1 MSTTKKVVA
10 NPKVVATTA
19 AAARPDSFR
28 VDRIIHGD
36 CVEQLEQLPAGAVDL
51 VFADPPFNIGY
62 EYDVYEDRL
71 ERQQYLDWSRAWMS
85 GVHRV
90 LKPTGSFWLAIGDEY
105 AAELKLLAQEI
116 GFTTRSWVVWYYT
129 FGVNCKQKFTR
140 SHAHLFYFV
149 KNPKEFTFRWEEPE
163 NRIPSARQLV
173 YGDRR
178 ANPNGRLPDDTWILR
193 PQDLSDCF
201 TSAEDTWYLP
211 RVAGTFKERAGFHG
225 CQMPEQLLGRIIK
238 FCSHEGELVLDP
250 FAGSAS
256 TLVVSRKLGRACLGI
271 ELSEEYVARG
281 RERLSETRSGD
292 PLVGAEE
299 PTLSAPAT
307 PQMALPKLGSALDPT
322 EVRASVRNQKK
333 SVSEQEDVETVPT
346 DLTTELISAFRTIH
360 DGYSL
365 DRVLVDPNLSLALV
379 EECRNRG
386 LSGTPRDWNMLL
398 LRMRKS
404 GRLADLLTTRRTSLT
419 WAECDPYL
427 AASEVAWRSL
437 LDKGAASLDEVLA
450 DPAMA
455 AEFDRV
461 AEGLAPGFTALE
473 YRWAALKLRKEAY
486 VVRHRASRYTAAPP
500 TVATWESLRLDALPE
515 ATAALYAVFDRGNGE
530 LAYIGATLD
539 LARRIRLHLDS
550 TPGDAHTILAGQ
562 GATWR
567 YIPAGAAL
575 TDQLAVRAC
584 LTTDKTPRLQVPDLS
599 GALLA

>member
-1 MSTTKKVVA
+1 MATITKVA
-10 NPKVVATTA
+10 ATTTPA
-19 AAARPDSFR
+19 IRPSSLR

-71 ERQQYLDWSRAWMS
+71 EREQYLDWSRAWMS

-90 LKPTGSFWLAIGDEY
+90 LKPTGTFWLAIGDEY

-149 KNPKEFTFRWEEPE
+149 KDPKEFTFRWDEPE

-178 ANPNGRLPDDTWILR
+178 ANPSGRLPDDTWILR

-238 FCSHEGELVLDP
+238 FCSHEGDLVLDP
-250 FAGSAS
+250 FSGSAS
-256 TLVVSRKLGRACLGI
+256 TLVVSRKLGRSYLGI

-281 RERLSETRSGD
+281 RERLTETRIGD
-292 PLVGAEE
+292 PLVGSDE

-307 PQMALPKLGSALDPT
+307 PQLALPKLGTSVAPE
-322 EVRASVRNQKK
+322 EVRAAARVARSSAPEGAVPA
-333 SVSEQEDVETVPT
+333 DLPT
-346 DLTTELISAFRTIH
+346 DLSSELLAAFRTVH
-360 DGYSL
+360 EGYSL
-365 DRVLVDPNLSLALV
+365 DRVLVDPNLSLAFV
-379 EECRNRG
+379 DECRNRG
-386 LSGTPRDWNMLL
+386 LSGGPREWNLML

-404 GRLADLLTTRRTSLT
+404 GRLADLVTSRRTSFT
-419 WAECDPYL
+419 WADCDPFL
-427 AASEVAWRSL
+427 AASEIAWRRL
-437 LDKGAASLDEVLA
+437 LDRGAASLDEILA
-450 DPAMA
+450 DPALA
-455 AEFDRV
+455 GEFD
-461 AEGLAPGFTALE
+461 ALAASLAPGFSPLE

-486 VVRHRASRYTAAPP
+486 VVRHRASRFAAEPP
-500 TVATWESLRLDALPE
+500 AVSGWQPLNLDALPE
-515 ATAALYAVFDRGNGE
+515 QMSALYAVVARDDGE
-530 LAYIGATLD
+530 LVYIGASLD
-539 LARRIRLHLDS
+539 LSRRVRGHLDAAPPEALS
-550 TPGDAHTILAGQ
+550 VLSGRGT
-562 GATWR
+562 TWR
-567 YIPAGAAL
+567 YLPAAASL
-575 TDQLAVRAC
+575 TDQLAVRAR
-584 LTTDKTPRLQVPDLS
+584 LTASKTPRWQVPDLS
-599 GALLA
+599 GAILA